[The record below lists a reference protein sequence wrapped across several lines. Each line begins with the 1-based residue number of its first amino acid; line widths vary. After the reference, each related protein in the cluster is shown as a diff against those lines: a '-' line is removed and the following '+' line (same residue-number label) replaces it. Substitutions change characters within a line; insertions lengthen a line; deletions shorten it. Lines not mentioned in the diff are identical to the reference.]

1 MKLLAIVFAVT
12 AMLQAA
18 SLALAQGTQPAA
30 GIQVSE
36 PWARATGKMAHSGVA
51 YLALENSSDRS
62 DRLISAS
69 TPAAGRV
76 ELHTH
81 IKDGDIMRM
90 RQVQSVEVGPRSKLQ
105 LKPGGL
111 HLMLLDLKGPLVEG
125 AQFPLTLRFEKAG
138 EVTVEVAV
146 QGAGAMGKGKGH
158 GSGHG
163 HGHGQ

>member
-1 MKLLAIVFAVT
+1 MKLLAIVFAIT

-18 SLALAQGTQPAA
+18 SLALAQGTQPAP
-30 GIQVSE
+30 GIQVSD
-36 PWARATGKMAHSGVA
+36 PWARATGKAAHSGVA
-51 YLALENSSDRS
+51 YLALENSGGASDT
-62 DRLISAS
+62 LVSAS

-90 RQVQSVEVGPRSKLQ
+90 RQVQSVEIGARSKVQ
-105 LKPGGL
+105 LKPGGV
-111 HLMLLDLKGPLVEG
+111 HLMLLDLKGPLAEG
-125 AQFPLTLRFEKAG
+125 THFPLTLRFEKAG

-146 QGAGAMGKGKGH
+146 QGAGAMGKGHGSGH

-163 HGHGQ
+163 H

>member
-18 SLALAQGTQPAA
+18 SLALAQGTQPAP
-30 GIQVSE
+30 GIQVSD
-36 PWARATGKMAHSGVA
+36 PWARAAGKAAHSAVA
-51 YLALENSSDRS
+51 YLVLENSGEASDK
-62 DRLISAS
+62 LVSAS

-90 RQVQSVEVGPRSKLQ
+90 RQVQSVEVGARSKVQ

-111 HLMLLDLKGPLVEG
+111 HLMLLDLKGPL
-125 AQFPLTLRFEKAG
+125 AQGTHFPLTLRFEKAG
-138 EVTVEVAV
+138 EVTVEVAI
-146 QGAGAMGKGKGH
+146 QGAGAMGKGHGGGH
-158 GSGHG
+158 GAHG
-163 HGHGQ
+163 H